1 MNPKRVL
8 ALRLIL
14 ASSVVSGAAFG
25 AQPPDV
31 VTSDANGNTAMGT
44 DALLNNSGSNNTAA
58 GLRALQSN
66 TLTDGLTAFG
76 FEALRFN
83 TTGGANAAFGYNTL
97 TMNTTGSWNT
107 ASGHQALLFN
117 TQGDGNTATGYQALI
132 LNVTGNYNTALG
144 QATLSGNTTGNDNTA
159 VGSAALFP
167 NTTGNGNTATASAAL
182 TNNTTG
188 SYNTANGFASLNNN
202 TQGSYNTALGVN
214 ALQNN
219 IMGVANSAVGFGALG
234 NSTGGG
240 NIALGVAAGNQLT
253 AGDNNIYIGSPGR
266 PSESGAIRIGTP
278 NTHQRIYVQG
288 IWATPVRRG
297 ADVVVDSNGQLGI
310 EVSSE
315 RYKTDVLPMEV
326 PTDKVR
332 QLRPVTFHV
341 QADAAG
347 ERRYGLIAEEVDK
360 VYPELVVKDENGR
373 VESVRYAELAPILL
387 KEVQQQQETID
398 LQHEELVRLKAQY
411 DSLRDDIDQLRAST
425 SSEKPQIGTLDAG
438 PRVIRQRRY

>member
-1 MNPKRVL
+1 MTPKRVV
-8 ALRLIL
+8 AVGLIA
-14 ASSVVSGAAFG
+14 ASSLVSCAAFA

-31 VTSDANGNTAMGT
+31 VVSDANGNTAMGT

-66 TLTDGLTAFG
+66 TLSDGLTAFG

-83 TTGGANAAFGYNTL
+83 TTGGANAALGYQALST
-97 TMNTTGSWNT
+97 NTTGSWNT
-107 ASGHQALLFN
+107 ADGHQALLFN
-117 TQGDGNTATGYQALI
+117 TAGDGNTATGYQALI
-132 LNVTGNYNTALG
+132 MNTTGNYNTALG
-144 QATLSGNTTGNDNTA
+144 QATLSANTIGNDNTA

-202 TQGSYNTALGVN
+202 TEGSYNTALGVN
-214 ALQNN
+214 ALQGN
-219 IMGVANSAVGFGALG
+219 IVGVANSAVGFGALG
-234 NSTGGG
+234 NATGGG
-240 NIALGVAAGNQLT
+240 NVALGVLAGNQLT
-253 AGDNNIYIGSPGR
+253 TGDNNIYIGNPGR
-266 PSESGAIRIGTP
+266 ESESGVIRIGTP
-278 NTHQRIYVQG
+278 STHQKVFVQG
-288 IWATPVRRG
+288 VWGTPVRRS
-297 ADVVVDSNGQLGI
+297 AEVVVDSNGQLGI

-315 RYKTDVLPMEV
+315 RYKTDVLPMET

-341 QADAAG
+341 RADAAG

-360 VYPELVVKDENGR
+360 VYPELVVKDEDGR

-387 KEVQQQQETID
+387 KEIQQQQDTID
-398 LQHEELVRLKAQY
+398 SQHEDLVRLKSQY
-411 DSLRDDIDQLRAST
+411 ESLRDDIAKLRAST
-425 SSEKPQIGTLDAG
+425 SVKAE
-438 PRVIRQRRY
+438 